1 MDCYSFDKIMSDYI
15 DASLSVKQRQEA
27 DQHLS
32 VCSRCS
38 AKLVDMKSILTGLR
52 ALPQAKT
59 SNDFESKLM
68 DRIANEKEPGESR
81 FIRVFQDYSRPI
93 SVVAAVFLLVATS
106 IFVYTSVVIP
116 NANGSLPTAEI
127 RSTAPVN
134 TMQAPMN
141 VAASA
146 QSAMAKTKSES
157 VVPDSNKTELPNY
170 NQQIMM
176 VNENK

>member
-1 MDCYSFDKIMSDYI
+1 MDCYSFDRIMSDYI

-32 VCSRCS
+32 VCKRCS
-38 AKLVDMKSILTGLR
+38 AKLADMKSILNELKI
-52 ALPQAKT
+52 LPECKT

-68 DRIANEKEPGESR
+68 DRIAKGKEQRESR
-81 FIRVFQDYSRPI
+81 FIQVFQDYSRPI

-116 NANGSLPTAEI
+116 NANGSLPAAEI
-127 RSTAPVN
+127 RSTAPAN
-134 TMQAPMN
+134 SMQAPMK

-146 QSAMAKTKSES
+146 QPAMARTKSES
-157 VVPDSNKTELPNY
+157 VVPDTNKTELPNY